1 MPSYYFKCPS
11 CDYIEEFNMK
21 ISEFISNDNA
31 KYYCSSCNND
41 KLIRIFSG
49 FSSKIELR
57 KEDIIDNAKREAKA
71 IVKKIKSGDT
81 RSIRNIYG
89 EK

>member
-1 MPSYYFKCPS
+1 
-11 CDYIEEFNMK
+11 MK
-21 ISEFISNDNA
+21 IAEFISNDNLEYRC
-31 KYYCSSCNND
+31 KSCND
-41 KLIRIFSG
+41 VKLLRIFSN

-57 KEDIIDNAKREAKA
+57 KEDIIANAKREARS